1 MEKKWTWD
9 SWSQITK
16 PDGCHCDEAE
26 IERFK
31 EAPVLERKVKNMM
44 LLWTSLIGS
53 IVWHIVRYI
62 RLGIFMIFSQHWS
75 PPKWQKEDCLI
86 QYIID
91 IDIIDLLILIW
102 LINDHL
108 PEDKEKRP
116 TAKEED
122 ESHDGSNQHHCT
134 QLLCLFYHLERVKVT
149 LVSLL

>member
-53 IVWHIVRYI
+53 IVRHKVILMKIYI
-62 RLGIFMIFSQHWS
+62 DILDQWS
-75 PPKWQKEDCLI
+75 PPRGQKEAPHCWGRGRMPR
-86 QYIID
+86 
-91 IDIIDLLILIW
+91 W
-102 LINDHL
+102 LQSTSLH
-108 PEDKEKRP
+108 P
-116 TAKEED
+116 A
-122 ESHDGSNQHHCT
+122 
-134 QLLCLFYHLERVKVT
+134 
-149 LVSLL
+149 LVSVLPSGESESNISHSELCSWAGVSINFKTWVFLRWYFQKLSFFISKNR